1 MSHNNLLT
9 KQIAENFMQAPL
21 SGHTN
26 GRYLSDFTSIE
37 DAAAEILAEYR
48 GDLDL
53 DRLTTLSDAAAEALA
68 QHKGNLSIN
77 RVTTFGDSQPYIAL
91 ACKMVQ
97 GSREWRWL
105 HLNGLKSLS
114 NSIAEAL
121 AQHEGNLSLN
131 GLTHLSDSVASALAR
146 QRGNLYLAGL
156 ICLSDAAAKALAN
169 HRGTIEV
176 SSATSLGEAVEEHF
190 KTVPKDAPSQ
200 YQNGVLTLPPP
211 ARPVKGPGHH
221 RVPWNIL
228 ISYSK
233 EIRVFKP
240 TSSHLQKWFYQ
251 LLPESHKTSQK
262 DYYVS
267 PEAWEVF
274 MDNLDFWLG
283 EIAQF
288 LNTKLKVKQEKIT
301 EERQKRKEI
310 QKTLEPLKQKATQA
324 ANEAGV
330 QLSKAKKLIDSKTP
344 QGFVTALEIVRT
356 LELDNEATWI
366 SLLSEARIKKLVKM
380 EDGTIMNLLLE
391 ISGTGTIIRNII
403 YNSISDKPQ
412 SESSTLYLDSMVAI
426 SESAAHALAQYPGDV
441 RLKSL
446 TTLSDSAAEA
456 LAKHKGDLSLDGL
469 TSLSDAAAVA
479 LRKHEGSL
487 SLSGLTTLSD
497 AVAHTLAQFKDK
509 NLDLYRL
516 ASLSDTAAQTLA
528 QFKGENLDLPGLTS
542 LSDAATQALA
552 QFKGERLFLNG
563 LSSLSDAIAPVFA
576 HFQVQSLFLD
586 GLTSLSDAAARAL
599 TQYKGF
605 LSLCALKRL
614 SNDAVQALAQFE
626 GELRLTGCD
635 PKWIKCD
642 VLERITAAQAQLAQ
656 GTPRRFESSEG
667 GSSKFWETELRGSE
681 LATRFGRIGTT
692 GQEKIK
698 KFDDSISAFRE
709 QAKLIKEKTG
719 KGYSKV

>member
-9 KQIAENFMQAPL
+9 KQIAENFMQAAL

-26 GRYLSDFTSIE
+26 GPYLSDFTSIE

-48 GDLDL
+48 GDLNL

-105 HLNGLKSLS
+105 HLDGLKSLS

-121 AQHEGNLSLN
+121 AQHEGDLSLN
-131 GLTHLSDSVASALAR
+131 GLTHLTDSVASALAR

-509 NLDLYRL
+509 NLHLYRL

-626 GELRLTGCD
+626 GELRLTYCD

-656 GTPRRFESSEG
+656 GAPRRFESSEG

-681 LATRFGRIGTT
+681 LVTRFGRIGTT

>member
-9 KQIAENFMQAPL
+9 KQIAENFMQAAL

-26 GRYLSDFTSIE
+26 RPYLSDFTSIE

-48 GDLDL
+48 GDLNL

-456 LAKHKGDLSLDGL
+456 LAKHNGDLSLDGL

-528 QFKGENLDLPGLTS
+528 QFKGEHLDLPGLTS

-626 GELRLTGCD
+626 GE
-635 PKWIKCD
+635 
-642 VLERITAAQAQLAQ
+642 
-656 GTPRRFESSEG
+656 
-667 GSSKFWETELRGSE
+667 
-681 LATRFGRIGTT
+681 
-692 GQEKIK
+692 
-698 KFDDSISAFRE
+698 
-709 QAKLIKEKTG
+709 
-719 KGYSKV
+719 